1 MLLVNIGWV
10 LVLAVPLFCL
20 CLDSLAEG
28 VAYFLFVLFI
38 CVSVD
43 VGFYCFAGDL
53 FAIRFGLVGVIVV
66 VLGGWCFF

>member
-1 MLLVNIGWV
+1 MGFGACSSFV
-10 LVLAVPLFCL
+10 LPLFGFACRG
-20 CLDSLAEG
+20 CCI
-28 VAYFLFVLFI
+28 YFLFVLFI

-53 FAIRFGLVGVIVV
+53 FAMRFGLVGVIMV